1 MASKDSSF
9 DVTTSVDLQ
18 EVDNAVNQAD
28 KEIVQRFDFKGAKVS
43 IEFKRTEGLLVL
55 LADSDMRM
63 TALYDVLYAKLIKC
77 GVPVRN
83 LDVGDA
89 KPAGG
94 DTLRQ
99 EIKLKMALD
108 SDTAKKVAA
117 HIKEAK
123 LKKVQAAIQAD
134 QVRVSSPSKDD
145 LQDAMALLRKG
156 DFGVELKF
164 GNFR

>member
-1 MASKDSSF
+1 MADKNASF

-43 IEFKRTEGLLVL
+43 IEFKRVEGILIL
-55 LADSDMRM
+55 LADSDMRL
-63 TALYDVLYAKLIKC
+63 TALYDVLYAKLIKR

-117 HIKEAK
+117 YIKEAK
-123 LKKVQAAIQAD
+123 LKKVQASIQAD
-134 QVRVSSPSKDD
+134 QVRVTSPSRDD
-145 LQDAMALLRKG
+145 LQEAIALLKKG